1 MMRSSSVLLAC
12 LLLQV
17 AAQGAKQAAAQGD
30 DQWEQKVDEQGR
42 QVQSLKIEAPAMT
55 EEDQYGHVMPQRYR
69 CDSCKAVVFHLAD
82 ALKAKQPK
90 NRRLKEW
97 EYQEVFED
105 TCKTG
110 FKGYGVTLIN
120 GENAL
125 NGPGLQQRD
134 NIAPGGGAIQMGGET
149 WEKRLGELC
158 RQFVFEKIGEEEL
171 YEHFRTRGTISNDLC
186 VSETKD
192 CAVGPHPPAAAKP
205 AASKAKKEKKE
216 KKEKK
221 PKQMDLQ
228 AFFGSLAGKH
238 GQKVEDYTRKRTAK
252 EWEDFLV
259 EVAGKVSAVSEKKT
273 EAYEV

>member
-1 MMRSSSVLLAC
+1 

-17 AAQGAKQAAAQGD
+17 AAQGAKQAAAKGD

-69 CDSCKAVVFHLAD
+69 CDSCKAVVFHLEE

-90 NRRLKEW
+90 SRRLKEW

-105 TCKTG
+105 ACKTG

-120 GENAL
+120 GENVL

-134 NIAPGGGAIQMGGET
+134 NLAPGSGAIQMGGET

-171 YEHFRTRGTISNDLC
+171 YEHFHRHGTIGNDYC
-186 VSETKD
+186 VLDTKD
-192 CAVGPHPPAAAKP
+192 CAVGPQPPAALEAKP
-205 AASKAKKEKKE
+205 ATVKAKKEKK
-216 KKEKK
+216 KK

-228 AFFGSLAGKH
+228 AFFKSLAGKH
-238 GQKVEDYTRKRTAK
+238 GRKAEEYTRKRTAK
-252 EWEDFLV
+252 EWEELLV
-259 EVAGKVSAVSEKKT
+259 EVAGKVSVSEKKI
-273 EAYEV
+273 EEYDV